1 MTWLNIYTSSYHHRI
16 IIIKSEIWI
25 IAQCLRLGHEIMVCA
40 VCLTRLLWKHF
51 LTSGP
56 LCWESTR
63 DQYSLQREPLL
74 QGLDVVF
81 PVCLIKPLDKQSS
94 EQWNE
99 IPELLNTHV
108 TYLSWWINTSHKI
121 CTGFDVFCLVG
132 YIINYI
138 IRWHVIMHVIM
149 YGAGPWRP
157 TWSFHNGNDASL

>member
-25 IAQCLRLGHEIMVCA
+25 IAQCLGLGHEIMVCA
-40 VCLTRLLWKHF
+40 VCLTMLLWKHF

-74 QGLDVVF
+74 QGFDVVF

-99 IPELLNTHV
+99 IPEHSCYIPVMMNKYIPWNMYRFWCVLFSWLYHQLYHQMACDIYHVWGRALKTH
-108 TYLSWWINTSHKI
+108 LKFS
-121 CTGFDVFCLVG
+121 
-132 YIINYI
+132 
-138 IRWHVIMHVIM
+138 
-149 YGAGPWRP
+149 
-157 TWSFHNGNDASL
+157 